1 MLTKQQRL
9 IQAVQNELG
18 HLRHKYASLA
28 PRAILHFEVLGKVL
42 FELEECPQDRR
53 ALAQACERYNSLI
66 RRHASTL
73 DLTGLEI
80 LFNALN
86 DDYMAEFEEELY
98 EKLSELTTAELRW
111 LTEYSRN
118 DKQVADLAAEVLD
131 RRSGV

>member
-18 HLRHKYASLA
+18 HLRHKYASVA
-28 PRAILHFEVLGKVL
+28 PRAVLHFEVLGKVL

-53 ALAQACERYNSLI
+53 ALAQACERYNSLM
-66 RRHASTL
+66 RRHAGTL

-86 DDYMAEFEEELY
+86 DDYMAEFEEEL
-98 EKLSELTTAELRW
+98 TTAELRW
-111 LTEYSRN
+111 LTEYWLN
-118 DKQVADLAAEVLD
+118 DKQVADPAAEVLD
-131 RRSGV
+131 RRSGA

>member
-9 IQAVQNELG
+9 IEAVQNELG

-28 PRAILHFEVLGKVL
+28 PRAVLHFEVLGKAL

-53 ALAQACERYNSLI
+53 ALAQACERYNSLV

-86 DDYMAEFEEELY
+86 DDYMAEFEG
-98 EKLSELTTAELRW
+98 ELTDAELRW
-111 LTEYSRN
+111 LIEYHCAG
-118 DKQVADLAAEVLD
+118 QAGGDLAAEVLY